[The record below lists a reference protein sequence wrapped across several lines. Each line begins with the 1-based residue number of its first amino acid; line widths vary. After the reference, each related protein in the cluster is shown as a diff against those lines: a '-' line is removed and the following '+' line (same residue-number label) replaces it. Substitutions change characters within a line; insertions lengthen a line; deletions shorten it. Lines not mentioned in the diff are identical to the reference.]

1 MEESMTARI
10 SIKKCLAKSVPAL
23 RALLALGLVLF
34 FGEVVFRRWLGPVFG
49 INIQNM
55 ADFTLWPQMLVFGF
69 LFPFC
74 MVLVALGLY
83 LFLDRRKWKD
93 FGFSLD
99 HRGRFV
105 TLEGFLLMLVAF
117 GAFVALTRLSGTA
130 VWKLAPRITGRF
142 VLSASVTYIGTGV
155 WEEVYFRGYFFRT
168 LKDYGRP
175 AAYLA
180 SITVFVLIHFT
191 EEAFLFSRIFNLALV
206 SFFLTYVFDK
216 TGSLW
221 PGIVLH
227 GGWNLINFLLVA
239 NQYSVSLMAVS
250 GDIGEANRWLSNIL
264 HGVLLLF
271 VWWIY
276 RRRPAEKTEKG

>member
-1 MEESMTARI
+1 MIAKI
-10 SIKKCLAKSVPAL
+10 SVKKALAKTLPAL

-34 FGEVVFRRWLGPVFG
+34 FGEVVFRRWLGPAFG
-49 INIQNM
+49 ISIQNM
-55 ADFTLWPQMLVFGF
+55 ADFTLWPQMLFFGF

-83 LFLDRRKWKD
+83 LFLDRGKFKD
-93 FGFSLD
+93 FGFSLE
-99 HRGRFV
+99 GRACFV
-105 TLEGFLLMLVAF
+105 AGEGFLLMLVAF
-117 GAFVALTRLSGTA
+117 GAFVALTHLSGKA
-130 VWKLAPRITGRF
+130 GWQISSGITWRF
-142 VLSASVTYIGTGV
+142 VLSASVTYVGTGV

-180 SITVFVLIHFT
+180 SMAVFVLIHFT
-191 EEAFLFSRIFNLALV
+191 EEAFIFSRIFNLVLV

-227 GGWNLINFLLVA
+227 AGWNLINFLLVA
-239 NQYSVSLMAVS
+239 NQYSVSLMVVS

-264 HGVLLLF
+264 HGILLLF

-276 RRRPAEKTEKG
+276 GRRPAEKGGFA